1 MKRTLFLGLF
11 VLGFGGFLTAQE
23 VAFEEYDLPNGLHVI
38 LHQENGAPVVTTSVM
53 YHVGG
58 KDRTEGRTGFAHFFE
73 HLLFEGTKNIERGKW
88 FEIVS
93 SNGGRNNAN
102 TSQDRT
108 YYYEVFPSNNLQLG
122 LWMESERMLHPVID
136 QKGID
141 TQQEVV
147 KEEKRLR
154 YDNSPYG
161 QFLAVLGKN
170 LFEVHPY
177 KDPNIG
183 YMKDIDAAT
192 LEDVTAYNKK
202 YYVPNNAVLVVA
214 GDFQMEET
222 KKMIEDYFGPIPR
235 GADVVRNYPKET
247 PITEQRVAK
256 AYDANIQIPAIGLA
270 YRTPG
275 FKERDAYVLDMIS
288 TYLSDG
294 RSSKLYKKMVDDQ
307 KQALQVGAFNIGQE
321 DYGMY
326 LVFALPVGETSLEV
340 LQTEMEEEVTK
351 VRDELISEKDY
362 QKLQNKFENDFVNAN
377 SSVEGI
383 ANSLARYHML
393 YGDTNLINKEID
405 IYRSVTREEIKE
417 VANKYLKPN
426 QSVIINY
433 LPGDKNEY

>member
-1 MKRTLFLGLF
+1 MKRTLFLGLLM
-11 VLGFGGFLTAQE
+11 LGFGNFIMAQE
-23 VAFEEYDLPNGLHVI
+23 VSFEEYDLPNGLHVI

-73 HLLFEGTKNIERGKW
+73 HLLFEGTENIERGKW

-136 QKGID
+136 QKGVD

-183 YMKDIDAAT
+183 YMADLDAAT
-192 LEDVTAYNKK
+192 LDDVKAYNKK

-214 GDFQMEET
+214 GDFQIEET

-235 GADVVRNYPKET
+235 GADIVRNYPKEK

-340 LQTEMEEEVTK
+340 LQTEMEEEVAK

-362 QKLQNKFENDFVNAN
+362 QKLQNKFENDFVNSN

-405 IYRSVTREEIKE
+405 IYRSITREEIKE
-417 VANKYLKPN
+417 VASKYLKPN

-433 LPGDKNEY
+433 LPGEKTEY

>member
-1 MKRTLFLGLF
+1 MKNNLLS
-11 VLGFGGFLTAQE
+11 GGFLLLAGFCLQAQE
-23 VAFEEYDLPNGLHVI
+23 VTYEEYELDNGLHVI
-38 LHQENGAPVVTTSVM
+38 LHQDKTAPLVTTSVM

-58 KDRTEGRTGFAHFFE
+58 KDRTDGRTGFAHFFE
-73 HLLFEGTKNIERGKW
+73 HLLFEGTDNIERGKW

-93 SNGGRNNAN
+93 SHGGKNNAN

-108 YYYEVFPSNNLQLG
+108 YYYEVFPSNNLKLG
-122 LWMESERMLHPVID
+122 LWLESERMLHPVID

-154 YDNSPYG
+154 YDNRPYG
-161 QFLAVLGKN
+161 QLITEVGKN
-170 LFEVHPY
+170 LFKKHPY

-183 YMKDIDAAT
+183 YMKDLDAAT
-192 LEDVTAYNKK
+192 LEDVIAYNHK

-214 GDFQMEET
+214 GDINVPDA
-222 KKMIEDYFGPIPR
+222 KKMIEDYFGPIPK
-235 GADVVRNYPKET
+235 GEDVTRSYPKED
-247 PITEQRVAK
+247 PILKEVRAK
-256 AYDANIQIPAIGLA
+256 AYDANIQIPASVIS

-307 KQALQVGAFNIGQE
+307 KQALQVGAFNVGQE

-326 LVFALPVGETSLEV
+326 LVYALPVGETGLETLV
-340 LQTEMEEEVTK
+340 TEMEEEIAK
-351 VRDELISEKDY
+351 VRDRLISERDH
-362 QKLQNKFENDFVNAN
+362 QKLLNKFENQFVNSN

-383 ANSLARYHML
+383 ANSLARNYLL
-393 YGDTNLINKEID
+393 YGDTELINKEID
-405 IYRSVTREEIKE
+405 IFRSITREEIME
-417 VANKYLKPN
+417 VANKYLRPD
-426 QSVIINY
+426 QRVIIDY
-433 LPGDKNEY
+433 LPEEPQSN